1 MHSNVLPL
9 KSLKQTF
16 PPMIWICTEGR
27 GDGIK
32 SRWPFKIFFSLKI
45 LIHCNILVCF
55 QVWYESIRSEKIIWK
70 FSFRFADSYNMP
82 LFETSAKNDD
92 KCDHVEAIFL
102 TLAHKINANKLLF
115 KTREELE
122 STSTVQ
128 VTSNASVEEE
138 SGYCCFWI
146 IWLW

>member
-1 MHSNVLPL
+1 MSLVFLQMLLRGNCHLKAVKLSILSN
-9 KSLKQTF
+9 
-16 PPMIWICTEGR
+16 IWSMDNGH
-27 GDGIK
+27 
-32 SRWPFKIFFSLKI
+32 PFKFDINQIVLK
-45 LIHCNILVCF
+45 N
-55 QVWYESIRSEKIIWK
+55 IIWK

-128 VTSNASVEEE
+128 VTSTASVEEE
-138 SGYCCFWI
+138 SGYCCF
-146 IWLW
+146 

>member
-1 MHSNVLPL
+1 MTSFFPQKMVPECKPEWNREAIMVFSRLLSLRRLQATPL
-9 KSLKQTF
+9 LQTSL
-16 PPMIWICTEGR
+16 
-27 GDGIK
+27 
-32 SRWPFKIFFSLKI
+32 
-45 LIHCNILVCF
+45 
-55 QVWYESIRSEKIIWK
+55 IIWK

-128 VTSNASVEEE
+128 VTSTASVEEE
-138 SGYCCFWI
+138 SGYCCF
-146 IWLW
+146 

>member
-1 MHSNVLPL
+1 MGSNPGDLL
-9 KSLKQTF
+9 KSYLYLF
-16 PPMIWICTEGR
+16 IAIFWYV
-27 GDGIK
+27 
-32 SRWPFKIFFSLKI
+32 FKFDINQLDQKK
-45 LIHCNILVCF
+45 N
-55 QVWYESIRSEKIIWK
+55 IWK

-138 SGYCCFWI
+138 SGYCCF
-146 IWLW
+146 